1 MEAKESP
8 NLPNIN
14 DMKDSIEKIESP
26 VSTVLTQHGD
36 QLNIGKENGKMSGT
50 VMPMYLAHKRVIE
63 SQGKIYGDTFHDDN
77 AKEVATKNE
86 DETKLINGMKKAEN
100 MKITKGKY
108 SLEVMFV
115 EENGETVE
123 SKQHPH
129 PQIPRFYMN
138 ENKTEDY
145 AKSKI
150 TYKPMFK
157 KNKNNPWHNK
167 FEFVCIGNNVLMILK
182 KNSQ

>member
-1 MEAKESP
+1 MDKDVGVKAKPTLQKIIDSREERSDDFSL
-8 NLPNIN
+8 NQKMRARFHQKKHE
-14 DMKDSIEKIESP
+14 MKRE
-26 VSTVLTQHGD
+26 
-36 QLNIGKENGKMSGT
+36 
-50 VMPMYLAHKRVIE
+50 
-63 SQGKIYGDTFHDDN
+63 
-77 AKEVATKNE
+77 
-86 DETKLINGMKKAEN
+86 EN

-123 SKQHPH
+123 SKQHP
-129 PQIPRFYMN
+129 QISRFYMN
-138 ENKTEDY
+138 ENKTKDY

-157 KNKNNPWHNK
+157 KNKNNPWHDK